1 MFQLCIIRQLT
12 TDDNGGFQSNRQQ
25 KSFLLQVV
33 NWEPIYLCKSQL
45 RSCWKIRLTIALLM
59 NECSLN
65 FSGSWRYMGSWG
77 CMGFFVA
84 ATVAPAAWNWF
95 SVRGVG
101 LLVEEVSDN
110 NHNGSCDGRGE
121 DEGDKESDGNSTT
134 HWESWGAINRPQ
146 CSREFM
152 IL

>member
-1 MFQLCIIRQLT
+1 MFQLHIIRQLT

-45 RSCWKIRLTIALLM
+45 RSCWKVRLTIVLPM

-65 FSGSWRYMGSWG
+65 FSGSWRYMG
-77 CMGFFVA
+77 FFIA
-84 ATVAPAAWNWF
+84 ATVAPVAWNWF

-101 LLVEEVSDN
+101 LVAEEEVGDN
-110 NHNGSCDGRGE
+110 NHNGSCDGGGE
-121 DEGDKESDGNSTT
+121 DEGDKESDGNSST
-134 HWESWGAINRPQ
+134 HRESWGAINRPQ
-146 CSREFM
+146 YSM
-152 IL
+152 ILYCRSRNVK